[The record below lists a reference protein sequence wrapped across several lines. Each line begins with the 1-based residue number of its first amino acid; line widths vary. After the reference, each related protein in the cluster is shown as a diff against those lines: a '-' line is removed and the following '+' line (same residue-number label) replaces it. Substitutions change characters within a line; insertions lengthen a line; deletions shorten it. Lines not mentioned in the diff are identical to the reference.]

1 MAEAEFDLIMSLILA
16 EDDRER
22 ERVYKR
28 LEKRG
33 IDRLS
38 ANLIAAEFCN
48 GCGGEGHGYDGQDS

>member
-1 MAEAEFDLIMSLILA
+1 MSLILA

-22 ERVYKR
+22 EKVYKR

-38 ANLIAAEFCN
+38 ANFIAAEFCN
-48 GCGGEGHGYDGQDS
+48 GYGGEGHGYDGADS

>member
-1 MAEAEFDLIMSLILA
+1 MSLILA

-22 ERVYKR
+22 EKVYKR

-38 ANLIAAEFCN
+38 ADLIAAEFCN
-48 GCGGEGHGYDGQDS
+48 GEWR